1 MIAVSKQDQGKHATH
16 DISTTTPRRRLAQ
29 LAIVPVLGR
38 RPRRPLVATVVQ
50 EVVQVQPL
58 VRVGRVVGVRSGSGR
73 TGQGRLSGSRA
84 RAGLV
89 HVTYQNLSQ
98 VMICMGA
105 GGWQDEVGKLVW

>member
-16 DISTTTPRRRLAQ
+16 DISTTTSRRRLAQ
-29 LAIVPVLGR
+29 LAIVSVLGR
-38 RPRRPLVATVVQ
+38 RPRRPLVPTVVQ
-50 EVVQVQPL
+50 EVVQVQSASSSL
-58 VRVGRVVGVRSGSGR
+58 SVRSGSGR

-89 HVTYQNLSQ
+89 HVTYQNLSW

-105 GGWQDEVGKLVW
+105 GGGHDEVGKLVW